1 MEHKHESDNED
12 AMKSKETHMYP
23 QLRMM
28 LLAEIITAPV
38 FAETTEP
45 KVKVFPA
52 AGPDAKDRARR
63 RSVAADMIVVF
74 ELSSTAWAGL
84 AGRTE

>member
-28 LLAEIITAPV
+28 LLAAIITGPV

-45 KVKVFPA
+45 KVKVFA
-52 AGPDAKDRARR
+52 AAEDPTQKTVLVG
-63 RSVAADMIVVF
+63 AAWPP
-74 ELSSTAWAGL
+74 T
-84 AGRTE
+84 